1 MIERIVIRDV
11 ATHGYEGVTFDN
23 LQLANFIYGGNN
35 CDKTSLSRTLA
46 CTEPEKDYLNCEIHL
61 TTKLTQ
67 TLEDGGQATVPN
79 LKINILQNY
88 SLAAA
93 WKWHESEGISTADES
108 MSKYAWKRSLMY

>member
-1 MIERIVIRDV
+1 MPLSERVLEVGPSQGDRGSAISTTPVIERIVIRDV

-93 WKWHESEGISTADES
+93 
-108 MSKYAWKRSLMY
+108 